1 MQKAYLTALY
11 ELMEKDRNVYSL
23 LSDSGTEYD
32 NLISRSFPDQC
43 FNFGIAEE
51 HKVAAASGMA
61 AMGKIPFINTTGAF
75 LAYRAYEFIRDDI
88 CFQNRNVKILGVGSG
103 VSISTLGPSHHATE
117 DISALRVLPNFTL
130 FSPASPL
137 ELKKCIIAAYERN
150 GPVYI
155 RAGMSG
161 EKEIFEDFDDHSIE
175 TVRILID
182 GTDITL
188 FVTGSI
194 VTEAIEAVA
203 LLEIDHI
210 SVKLVNVPTLKPV
223 DQEGVLAAAK
233 DSQYIFTV
241 EEHSVIG
248 GLGSIIAEIMAEAAV
263 SVPLKRIGLNDCFA
277 SGYGSEKEVLQMNG
291 LDGNGIYCQVV
302 AEL

>member
-11 ELMEKDRNVYSL
+11 ELMEKDQNVYSL

-32 NLISRSFPDQC
+32 KIIIRSFPNQC

-75 LAYRAYEFIRDDI
+75 LSYRAYEFIRDDI

-117 DISALRVLPNFTL
+117 DISALRVLPNLTL
-130 FSPASPL
+130 FSPASPR
-137 ELKKCIIAAYERN
+137 ELKKCIAAAYKRK

-155 RAGMSG
+155 RVGMSG
-161 EKEIFEDFDDHSIE
+161 EKEILGDCDDYSIE
-175 TVRILID
+175 TIRTLIN
-182 GTDITL
+182 GTDIVL

-194 VTEAIEAVA
+194 AAEVADTVA
-203 LLEIDHI
+203 LLKADHI
-210 SVKLVNVPTLKPV
+210 DAKLVNVPTLKPA
-223 DQEGVLAAAK
+223 DPEDILAAIK
-233 DSQYIFTV
+233 DSRYVFTI

-248 GLGSIIAEIMAEAAV
+248 GLGSIVAEIMADAGVA
-263 SVPLKRIGLNDCFA
+263 VPLKRIGLNDCFA
-277 SGYGSEKEVLQMNG
+277 SGYGSEKQVLQMNG
-291 LDGNGIYCQVV
+291 LDGNGIYRQVV